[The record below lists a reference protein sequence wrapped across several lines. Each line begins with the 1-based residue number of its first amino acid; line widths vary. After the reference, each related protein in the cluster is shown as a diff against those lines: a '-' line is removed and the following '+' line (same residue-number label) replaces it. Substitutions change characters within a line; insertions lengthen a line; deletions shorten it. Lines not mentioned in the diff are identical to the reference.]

1 MRQSGRDGTQESTA
15 VALGAHDVTT
25 KRLPPSTGRGH
36 TLSFMTMMTA
46 SDAIAY
52 CLAIAQLIPI
62 FLIALYIIDYWPSS
76 AMSVA

>member
-1 MRQSGRDGTQESTA
+1 
-15 VALGAHDVTT
+15 
-25 KRLPPSTGRGH
+25 
-36 TLSFMTMMTA
+36 MTMMTA